1 MTKIVDEAEVEIK
14 RRDFEVAKYLSKLA
28 AILKKGGIGS
38 ASQMLALTDAVIA
51 AQRQADQEAL
61 RAAEEAE
68 VRAQR
73 LYEYVSLDEWNTL
86 DNVVRE
92 ALLNPDLEAI
102 KPLHFNKQSRASIE
116 WAMWSCNPI
125 TGCLHDCPYCYAREI
140 ATSGKFAKA
149 FPTGFDPTLWPADCS
164 QLGR

>member
-14 RRDFEVAKYLSKLA
+14 RRDFEVAKYPSKLA

-38 ASQMLALTDAVIA
+38 ASQMLALTDPVIA

-73 LYEYVSLDEWNTL
+73 LYEYVSQDEWNTL
-86 DNVVRE
+86 DNAVRE
-92 ALLNPDLEAI
+92 ALLNPDPKAI
-102 KPLHFNKQSRASIE
+102 KPLRFNKQDGPSPLSA
-116 WAMWSCNPI
+116 
-125 TGCLHDCPYCYAREI
+125 L
-140 ATSGKFAKA
+140 
-149 FPTGFDPTLWPADCS
+149 
-164 QLGR
+164 LGSFVCIGVAWVRRLPRMRSSTWEAQRPSF